1 MSRIYQGG
9 QAEPTYQGTV
19 SNQGFNPNQVA
30 GNERAIKE
38 EGQRDLQD
46 LETQNRE
53 RLRDEDM
60 ESTTRR
66 AQDQVDQTQLQIA
79 QQQITD
85 QLRLEQSIEAASLQT
100 SQLLAKNSLD
110 GKISTD
116 KANQDFAQL
125 VERQS
130 LQLKDLEEKTGLGIE
145 ARALGASQALA
156 RQELQAQ
163 QSVQNSQRAIG
174 QAVIQ
179 GLVDFGVA
187 GVKQVAADNQR
198 MAQEQQKLNDSG
210 FNSLIAPDV
219 SGTASVIA
227 EQNNI
232 LATENAEEQAYQ
244 QLAPGA
250 PLQQEAYR
258 GPSANAAQARNI
270 QQRDIGLAAMSFE
283 GDLNAII
290 SDPNTRVVTPSGVKS
305 FGEIDNASDY
315 QNGVLQVARQL
326 TAEYGI
332 TDKNAYESKLSY
344 ANAVKAAMGNAV
356 RSGST
361 SILSRNQS
369 NRYGAAL
376 DNAAVMAVNGRPQ
389 DGWNILRSAA
399 SARYPG
405 KGMRETNDLAF
416 KDYLDALPEDKLS
429 SVKSVLKDPNN
440 SGSAFG
446 NESRYSEMIDKE
458 IYDRNSFEKQQNDM
472 VSYER
477 AYEVEQISRSVGLE
491 MSLAQTP
498 EESNRI
504 RTEAISRLQELET
517 PEALDEINK
526 LRGEDG
532 NLSRNN
538 NVRLGLLEGLE
549 DGSTTKAGIE
559 DALASRAISY
569 EDAKSMLSRQATQDD
584 FQNTLKEAGLDKG
597 LNNFNSIVAT
607 TISNKAGESIDITE
621 ARNQSGGI
629 AKQLYDRYEAEL
641 QQYVR
646 SQGDS
651 LTMQGLRQEADKI
664 QAKYTAEL
672 LGDKASSGSSE
683 DTGDIIVKDGIVTY
697 KGWDKVPPA
706 RQVYNPTT
714 GAVQGN
720 YTRFTPTQLPANAS
734 PSDRL
739 LSRKQFVDNMDVLKS
754 GSTDFGPRL
763 TELSRRLTTTPVR
776 LLEAQSKALGYSGS
790 SLGSI
795 VSPDL
800 EKFEPTSMESGKNAL
815 KALGFS
821 DVGAAYLAGNI
832 QQESSWVPGRK
843 PWDDGGAPAGGLVSW
858 RGSRLDKIQEYLGRG
873 TGKPKLIQDAS
884 PSEQLNAMKW
894 EMKKDYPSSYRVFT
908 NPNST
913 EAQLKRESYRY
924 WGWGGEGK
932 RFAYAESL
940 ITSGT
945 HTSGSGGGGNG
956 ELGPTGALSYRG
968 NQAAYLETAS
978 VLKDIG
984 FKIGEHSAFGGKSP
998 VHAGNSYHNYDE
1010 AFDITHWNGTRAH
1023 SIAETRRLKET
1034 VRSMNLFKEVIGPG
1048 DGDPNHETHLHLG
1061 GLLRQPTAAEKVRL
1075 KSLFK

>member
-9 QAEPTYQGTV
+9 QADPTYQGTV
-19 SNQGFNPNQVA
+19 SNQEFNPNQVA

-38 EGQRDLQD
+38 KGQRDLQD

-100 SQLLAKNSLD
+100 SQLLARNSLD

-156 RQELQAQ
+156 SRELQAQ

-179 GLVDFGVA
+179 GFVDFGVA
-187 GVKQVAADNQR
+187 GVKQVAANNQR
-198 MAQEQQKLNDSG
+198 IAKEQQRLNDSG

-219 SGTASVIA
+219 SGTASLIA
-227 EQNNI
+227 EQNSI
-232 LATENAEEQAYQ
+232 LATESAEEQAYQ
-244 QLAPGA
+244 QLAPDA

-258 GPSANAAQARNI
+258 GPAANAAQARNI

-305 FGEIDNASDY
+305 FAEIDDASDY

-344 ANAVKAAMGNAV
+344 AKAVKAAMGNAI

-361 SILSRNQS
+361 SILSRNKS

-376 DNAAVMAVNGRPQ
+376 DNAVVMAMNGRPQ
-389 DGWNILRSAA
+389 DGWNTLRSAA
-399 SARYPG
+399 IAKYPG

-416 KDYLDALPEDKLS
+416 KDYLDALPEDKLPA
-429 SVKSVLKDPNN
+429 VKKVLKDPNN

-446 NESRYSEMIDKE
+446 NEPRYLEMIDKE
-458 IYDRNSFEKQQNDM
+458 IYARNSFEKQQNDM

-477 AYEVEQISRSVGLE
+477 AYEVKQISQSVGIQ
-491 MSLAQTP
+491 MRQAQTP
-498 EESNRI
+498 EESNQI
-504 RTEAISRLQELET
+504 RTEAISRLQELGT
-517 PEALDEINK
+517 TEAWDEINK
-526 LRGEDG
+526 LRGKDG

-559 DALASRAISY
+559 DALARQAISY
-569 EDAKSMLSRQATQDD
+569 EDAKSMLSRKATQDD

-597 LNNFNSIVAT
+597 LNKFNSIVAT

-664 QAKYTAEL
+664 QANLTAEL
-672 LGDKASSGSSE
+672 IGDKANNGSTE
-683 DTGDIIVKDGIVTY
+683 DTGDIVVKDGIVTY
-697 KGWDKVPPA
+697 KGWDKVAPA
-706 RQVYNPTT
+706 RQVYNPAT
-714 GAVQGN
+714 GEVQGN
-720 YTRFTPTQLPANAS
+720 YTRFTPSQLPVNAS

-739 LSRKQFVDNMDVLKS
+739 LSRKQFVDNIAVLES
-754 GSTDFGPRL
+754 GRTDFGPRL
-763 TELSRRLTTTPVR
+763 TELSRKLTTTPVR

-795 VSPDL
+795 VKPDL
-800 EKFEPTSMESGKNAL
+800 EKFEPTSMESGMNAL
-815 KALGFS
+815 KAMGFS
-821 DVGAAYLAGNI
+821 DVGSAYLAGNI
-832 QQESSWVPGRK
+832 MQESSWLTGEK
-843 PWDDGGAPAGGLVSW
+843 PRDDGGAPAGGLVSW

-894 EMKKDYPSSYRVFT
+894 EMKKDFPSSYRIFT

-913 EAQLKRESYRY
+913 ETQLRRESYRY
-924 WGWGGEGK
+924 WRWGEEGK
-932 RFAYAESL
+932 RFAFAESL

-945 HTSGSGGGGNG
+945 HTSGGGGNG
-956 ELGPTGALSYRG
+956 ELGPTGALTYRG
-968 NQAAYLETAS
+968 NKAAYVETAS
-978 VLKDIG
+978 LFEDIG
-984 FKIGEHSAFGGKSP
+984 FKIGEHSAFGGTAP

-1010 AFDITHWNGTRAH
+1010 ALDITHWNGTRGH

-1034 VRSMNLFKEVIGPG
+1034 IRSMNLFKEVIGPG

-1075 KSLFK
+1075 KALFN